1 MLDRVAGA
9 DRDGRGRGIERMLR
23 EEHATAGEPASGRVL
38 TVPNLISF
46 ARILLI
52 PAFVW
57 LLLREGSEYAGLLL
71 LGFVVSTDWVDGYL
85 ARRTGQVSEV
95 GKLLDPIADRL
106 AIAAAL
112 VALVVRGAFPL
123 WAALLILIR
132 DGLVLVAG
140 VVLLAGK
147 GARIDVRYIGKVATF
162 TLMFAIPAIAWGS
175 FDLALAG
182 TATALGWVWFT
193 VGIVEYYLAAA
204 LYAGDLRAAIRA
216 ARPSSDGGEARET
229 RGYDSPR

>member
-1 MLDRVAGA
+1 MLDGVAGA
-9 DRDGRGRGIERMLR
+9 DRGGRERGIERMLR
-23 EEHATAGEPASGRVL
+23 QERAGAGGPASRRVF

-71 LGFVVSTDWVDGYL
+71 LGFVVATDWVDGYL

-112 VALVVRGAFPL
+112 VPLVVRGAFPL

-140 VVLLAGK
+140 GGVLARGGGPP
-147 GARIDVRYIGKVATF
+147 GAPPNG
-162 TLMFAIPAIAWGS
+162 
-175 FDLALAG
+175 
-182 TATALGWVWFT
+182 
-193 VGIVEYYLAAA
+193 
-204 LYAGDLRAAIRA
+204 
-216 ARPSSDGGEARET
+216 
-229 RGYDSPR
+229 

>member
-9 DRDGRGRGIERMLR
+9 DRDGRERGIERMLR

-106 AIAAAL
+106 AIGAAL

-193 VGIVEYYLAAA
+193 VGIVEYYVAAA

-216 ARPSSDGGEARET
+216 ARAGSDGGEAREA